1 VGKRWCDVT
10 VETPKGKRHTITV
23 ESTSVYEAAM
33 EFFGRSGA
41 TFPGD
46 SLPPT
51 NKDTV
56 FEVRPIYRV
65 TQKQLMDWAK
75 QEGGALRSIAEVSQ
89 VALAEVN
96 SLSYHLFRCQPVR
109 FRRAI
114 WASLMLP

>member
-1 VGKRWCDVT
+1 MRLPW
-10 VETPKGKRHTITV
+10 
-23 ESTSVYEAAM
+23 

-65 TQKQLMDWAK
+65 TQKQLMEWANK
-75 QEGGALRSIAEVSQ
+75 KANSTRDRESFASGGDEGLRRKRKSCSAGARQ
-89 VALAEVN
+89 
-96 SLSYHLFRCQPVR
+96 SLH
-109 FRRAI
+109 
-114 WASLMLP
+114 